1 MTKNFFEVKNVDFS
15 VSGKTKVKDV
25 SFSIKNEGDVICLL
39 GPSGIGK
46 TTILRTIA
54 GLEKIEK
61 GSIELNNKILSSK
74 TINVEPENR
83 NISLAFQDNSLFPHY
98 TVEKNIL
105 LGAERN
111 KEKKDKK
118 IGLKEI
124 VDLLDIFH
132 ILNKYPHQISAGE
145 AQRASLARSLITQPD
160 LLLLDEPLSNVDQ
173 SFKEEIQVR
182 LKKILNK
189 LKITTIIVT
198 HDSYEAFYLGSK
210 CGIII
215 NQELKQFDDPY
226 KVYHFPNSI
235 EVVNNFT
242 VKFSELSFLT
252 KFFATW
258 PNPKQKRQKCQRL
271 KPLQTRLQTSP
282 ELDCPS
288 PWQSQRRTQ
297 RPSASYPQHRDSKRR
312 YARQSTRR
320 LPQKSVA
327 PRSKSRSGSTVPSV
341 LPRRHFG
348 CRRLWQPDL
357 DVKPVESLT
366 GQQHEQQNAL
376 KDTCHNLWHAKR
388 NLRRVAAKFCQRD
401 NKASAN
407 HSQWVE
413 TRQKGHNDRGKTIAE
428 RDVRLQLANVC

>member
-1 MTKNFFEVKNVDFS
+1 MIKNFFEVKNVDFS
-15 VSGKTKVKDV
+15 VGGKIKVKNV
-25 SFSIKNEGDVICLL
+25 TFSVKNEGDVVCLL

-54 GLEKIEK
+54 GLEKIDN

-83 NISLAFQDNSLFPHY
+83 NVSLAFQDNSLFPHY

-111 KEKKDKK
+111 QEKKDKK
-118 IGLKEI
+118 ISLKEI

-182 LKKILNK
+182 LKKILNR

-210 CGIII
+210 CGIIL

-226 KVYHFPNSI
+226 KVYHFPNSV
-235 EVVNNFT
+235 EVVNFLNRGILIPAKVTGKNTLESWDLGTIEGNFIKHYEKGSN
-242 VKFSELSFLT
+242 VQLLLQPEDLEHDDKSNLKLEVVDRKFRGTNFIYT
-252 KFFATW
+252 
-258 PNPKQKRQKCQRL
+258 L
-271 KPLQTRLQTSP
+271 KT
-282 ELDCPS
+282 PS
-288 PWQSQRRTQ
+288 DT
-297 RPSASYPQHRDSKRR
+297 
-312 YARQSTRR
+312 
-320 LPQKSVA
+320 LI
-327 PRSKSRSGSTVPSV
+327 
-341 LPRRHFG
+341 
-348 CRRLWQPDL
+348 
-357 DVKPVESLT
+357 PVFVHSHHIH
-366 GQQHEQQNAL
+366 QHEVDE
-376 KDTCHNLWHAKR
+376 KFGIKR
-388 NLRRVAAKFCQRD
+388 PIHID
-401 NKASAN
+401 
-407 HSQWVE
+407 H
-413 TRQKGHNDRGKTIAE
+413 I
-428 RDVRLQLANVC
+428 VCF